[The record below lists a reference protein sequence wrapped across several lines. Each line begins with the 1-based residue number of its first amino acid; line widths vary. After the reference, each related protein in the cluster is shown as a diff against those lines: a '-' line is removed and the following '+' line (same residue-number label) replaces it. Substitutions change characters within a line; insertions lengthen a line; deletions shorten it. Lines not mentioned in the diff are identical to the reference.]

1 MSNSNFSNK
10 NDWQKIVGLILA
22 VLVIITFI
30 FFVFNPPEMNS
41 LTLPIIRFLAALV
54 AGWSAYLFTGS
65 FKLKGSLTSKLQMR
79 VTGTFAAFISVFLL
93 FNYGIQGTFTSSS
106 PSSEIVVVH
115 NPNTN
120 SQVNLPTP
128 TEKVTANY
136 ICQQLS
142 DGTFATS
149 ARTSIGDVPLIKWT
163 KQISSQW
170 TPQERC
176 QTVAERFQN
185 YDNSGVLDYL
195 TTGRINGENVI
206 CVADSNGDCN
216 RRLRENGIVFTV
228 TGNKPPSQVLLSLL
242 DLSRYGGAPPIN
254 ESAGERVYIDIN
266 KLIKTSI
273 PQRPASNRSSHES
286 FRNSKFLSLGEDR
299 P

>member
-10 NDWQKIVGLILA
+10 NDWQKIVGLVLA

-30 FFVFNPPEMNS
+30 FFVFNPPEMNT

-65 FKLKGSLTSKLQMR
+65 IKLKGSLNSKLQMR

-93 FNYGIQGTFTSSS
+93 FNYGISETLTSSS
-106 PSSEIVVVH
+106 SSSEVVVVH

-128 TEKVTANY
+128 TEKVTVNY
-136 ICQQLS
+136 VCQQLS
-142 DGTFATS
+142 DGTFATI

-163 KQISSQW
+163 KQISTQW

-185 YDNSGVLDYL
+185 YDNSGVLNYL

-216 RRLRENGIVFTV
+216 RRLRENGILFTV
-228 TGNKPPSQVLLSLL
+228 TGDKPPSQVLLSLL

-266 KLIKTSI
+266 KLIKTAT
-273 PQRPASNRSSHES
+273 PQRPVSNRSSNES
-286 FRNSKFLSLGEDR
+286 FRNSKFLS
-299 P
+299 